1 MDCFIVAVID
11 KKLDNQIHTLILS
24 KDELANLL
32 MNVDNEKYGIG
43 DIINTHS
50 EKSDS
55 ILQFCKQYDNLET
68 GEKE

>member
-43 DIINTHS
+43 DIINTYS

-55 ILQFCKQYDNLET
+55 IYKFCKIYDSLET